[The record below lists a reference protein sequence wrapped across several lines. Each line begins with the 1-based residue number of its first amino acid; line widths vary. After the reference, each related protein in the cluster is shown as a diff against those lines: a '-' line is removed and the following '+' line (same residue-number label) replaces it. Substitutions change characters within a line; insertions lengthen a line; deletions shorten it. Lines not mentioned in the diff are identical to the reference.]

1 LTAAQVV
8 AAQFTTAQVA
18 VVGGAIF
25 FSAMVTAV
33 AGFGFGLMSVPLMSL
48 AIDLHSAVIVSS
60 IVAVLANGVQTT
72 LFRQQLNFR
81 LGNRLLV
88 ASVVGLPVG
97 YVIYALVDD
106 DILRILLGVG
116 VVVAVGALARGL
128 NLAHLGP
135 RIDWVLGFVSGVLN
149 TSISTSGPPLVF
161 DLQARK
167 LAPEAFRATINYI
180 FLISGFLGLVI
191 FTAGGKVHAHEL
203 RAGLIAAP
211 ALALGM
217 WVGLPLR
224 RRFSPERFRVLVL
237 VLLVAGAVGAVA
249 KAFT

>member
-1 LTAAQVV
+1 MTATA
-8 AAQFTTAQVA
+8 FTTAQVA
-18 VVGGAIF
+18 VVAGAIF

-72 LFRQQLNFR
+72 LFRRDLDLR
-81 LGNRLLV
+81 LGNRLLI
-88 ASVVGLPVG
+88 ASVAGLPVG
-97 YVIYALVDD
+97 FVIYALVND
-106 DILRILLGVG
+106 DILRIVLGVG
-116 VVVAVGALARGL
+116 VVVAVAALARGL

-167 LAPEAFRATINYI
+167 LVPEAFRATINYI
-180 FLISGFLGLVI
+180 FLVSGSLGLVL
-191 FTAGGKVHAHEL
+191 FAVGGKVHTHEL
-203 RAGLIAAP
+203 RAGLLAAP
-211 ALALGM
+211 ALAIGM

-249 KAFT
+249 KGFS

>member
-1 LTAAQVV
+1 MTAATFTTTQVV
-8 AAQFTTAQVA
+8 

-60 IVAVLANGVQTT
+60 IVAVLANLVQTM
-72 LFRQQLNFR
+72 LFRRHLDRR
-81 LGNRLLV
+81 LGNRLLA
-88 ASVVGLPVG
+88 ASIVGLPIG
-97 YVIYALVDD
+97 YVIYALVND
-106 DILRILLGVG
+106 DILRIILGIG
-116 VVVAVGALARGL
+116 VVIAVAALARGL

-135 RIDWVLGFVSGVLN
+135 RIDWVLGFISGVLN

-180 FLISGFLGLVI
+180 FLVSGFLGLVL
-191 FTAGGKVHAHEL
+191 FVGGGKVHVHEL